1 MRDAEDSTEEELGR
15 QYRRV
20 VWGGAG
26 KMFEGGLTG
35 VPGQYLVS
43 ELCQDP
49 VSGLYHGPELRDIG
63 QSGSQ
68 GVQNRSL
75 VSSRHQVPVHS
86 KHTIKTP
93 DNTII

>member
-1 MRDAEDSTEEELGR
+1 MRDAENSTEEELER

-20 VWGGAG
+20 VWGGAD
-26 KMFEGGLTG
+26 KRFEGGLTG
-35 VPGQYLVS
+35 VPGQHLVS
-43 ELCQDP
+43 ELGQDP

-75 VSSRHQVPVHS
+75 VSSSHQVPVHS
-86 KHTIKTP
+86 KHTIRTY

>member
-1 MRDAEDSTEEELGR
+1 
-15 QYRRV
+15 
-20 VWGGAG
+20 
-26 KMFEGGLTG
+26 MFEGGLTG

-86 KHTIKTP
+86 KHTIRTY
-93 DNTII
+93 DNTFI